1 MPDSYGQAFAGMVA
15 FVAGEVIDA
24 EGKAKLNANLDKL
37 LALIPN
43 PGVVPAV
50 GFDAKRAGLVG
61 FDQIAPEQAVK
72 LRKELEQM
80 RTLWNA
86 APAA

>member
-1 MPDSYGQAFAGMVA
+1 MADSYGQTFAGMTA

-37 LALIPN
+37 LALMPN
-43 PGVVPAV
+43 PGVVPAL
-50 GFDAKRAGLVG
+50 GSDAKRAGLVG
-61 FDQIAPEQAVK
+61 FDQIPPEQAVK

-86 APAA
+86 APVS